1 MQENFAREVLEYLQD
16 GVTVQASTG
25 EIIYANYRAAQILGF
40 ASPTHLTSTGPDD
53 IDKMFE
59 VFDAETGKAIDPTL
73 SPWRKALTAGEP
85 CSYKLRYRSRATHE
99 ERWAT
104 LRCIPLR
111 GDTGSVER
119 VIHIFRDIT
128 EEHRREVNSK
138 FLVQASLML
147 GSSLDYRST
156 LQQIATLSVPAVA
169 DWCAIDMLDD
179 GGELQR
185 LAIAHLDAE
194 RVQMVE
200 QHRESSKRRGQMS
213 AALRQILLSG
223 QPLLVREIDDDLLRQ
238 LLDDESQVAFIR
250 RLGLISCMVLPLT
263 ARGSTQGV
271 ITLAS
276 SESGRRYTEEDL
288 EFAQQLANMAAMALD
303 NAQLYTTAR
312 RELEERA
319 RVEQELA
326 SSAERE
332 RRALEESEARR
343 DLLETVL
350 RHLPVGVLIVDA
362 QADNVVV
369 ANERAIEILG
379 PQSRGGSIYEAEPG
393 YVLRGEGGQELPIDR
408 WPVHR
413 SLRAGEAI
421 INEVLEVERTDG
433 ERRHLRV
440 SSVPIRDHRGQTVA
454 AVALVDDITQ
464 QRQLEQ
470 QRSELLRQIES
481 ALELRNQFIA
491 TASHELKT
499 PITLLKG
506 YAQVLMDRSREGVLR
521 RPLEIINRQVDRMS
535 ELINDLL
542 DVSRIESG
550 KLELVLRKI
559 ELTDAVKEVVMDQ
572 REAASDFEIE
582 LLAAEPVWVLGD
594 RNRLQQVVANFI
606 SNAVKYSGDSRRV
619 VVEVRRDG
627 SEVEVSVTDYGI
639 GIPEDQQPEVFGLY
653 FRGRN
658 VPHRNY
664 SGLGLGLYICRNI
677 VERHGGKIG
686 MSSREG
692 EGSRFWFRLPI
703 SGPES
708 LPMEM

>member
-1 MQENFAREVLEYLQD
+1 MRDSCWQEVLDHIQD

-25 EIIYANYRAAQILGF
+25 EIVYANDRAAQILGF
-40 ASPTHLTSTGPDD
+40 ASPTHLQSTHPDE
-53 IDKMFE
+53 IDRMFE
-59 VFDAETGKAIDPTL
+59 VFDADTGAAIDPAV
-73 SPWRKALTAGEP
+73 SPWRRALTAGEP

-104 LRCIPLR
+104 LRCVPLR
-111 GDTGSVER
+111 GDAGDVEA

-128 EEHRREVNSK
+128 AEHRREVNSR

-147 GSSLDYRST
+147 GSSLDYRDT
-156 LQQIATLSVPAVA
+156 LRQVAALAVPAVA

-179 GGELQR
+179 GGELRR

-194 RVQMVE
+194 RVRMVE
-200 QHRESSKRRGQMS
+200 GYRERRGQIS
-213 AALRQILLSG
+213 DAVRQILLSG
-223 QPLLVREIDDDLLRQ
+223 QPLLVREIDEGVLRQ
-238 LLDDESQVAFIR
+238 LLEDEAQVDLIR
-250 RLGLISCMVLPLT
+250 RLGLISCMVLPLR

-288 EFAQQLANMAAMALD
+288 AFAQQLANMAAMALD

-319 RVEQELA
+319 RAERELA
-326 SSAERE
+326 RAAERE
-332 RRALEESEARR
+332 RQALEESEARR

-350 RHLPVGVLIVDA
+350 RHLPVGVLIIDA
-362 QADNVVV
+362 QAGQVVV
-369 ANERAIEILG
+369 ANERAVEILG
-379 PQSRGGSIYEAEPG
+379 PQSRSGSIYQSEPG
-393 YVLRGEGGQELPIDR
+393 YVLRSEEGQELSMDQ

-413 SLRAGEAI
+413 SLWAGEAVQG
-421 INEVLEVERTDG
+421 EVLELERPDC
-433 ERRHLRV
+433 ERRHLQV
-440 SSVPIRDHRGQTVA
+440 SSVPIRDHRGQIVA

-542 DVSRIESG
+542 DVSKIEAG
-550 KLELVLRKI
+550 KLELVLRKV
-559 ELTDAVKEVVMDQ
+559 ELTDAVREVVMDQ
-572 REAASDFEIE
+572 REAASGFEIE

-606 SNAVKYSGDSRRV
+606 SNAVKYSGNSRRV
-619 VVEVRRDG
+619 IVEVRRDG
-627 SEVEVSVTDYGI
+627 PEVEVSVTDYGI

-658 VPHRNY
+658 VSPRHY

-677 VERHGGKIG
+677 VERHGGRIG

-692 EGSRFWFRLPI
+692 EGSRFWFRLPT

-708 LPMEM
+708 LPQET